1 MGSFKTD
8 VAGAVERIEKAFEK
22 FDHVKLSGINSGI
35 SKLIVILE
43 ITKVKLE
50 NLHQINLV
58 ETLTGE
64 STDGSDR
71 PRFST
76 AYRAELHKAKPAAI
90 PKGYFYQAPYSKE
103 HIEAVKA
110 VKVNTNTDNN
120 EDRPRG
126 EFRGRGRG
134 MRGGR
139 GGRGGFRGGRGGEGF
154 RGGRGGEGRGGF
166 RGGRGGNG
174 EGFVQRGGFEGS
186 SRGGERGRGE
196 FRGRG
201 RGGFRGGNRGGEGE
215 GFRGGFR
222 GSRGAPRGERGGYR
236 GNSRGGDAPQDRPQ
250 TAQAGSRGIPGLG
263 GKKINRKC
271 LCLEFNILI

>member
-1 MGSFKTD
+1 MGYTMESTAPRTQDKREDRPQLPDNEIRVSFKTD
-8 VAGAVERIEKAFEK
+8 VSGAVERIEKAFEK

-126 EFRGRGRG
+126 EFRGRG
-134 MRGGR
+134 
-139 GGRGGFRGGRGGEGF
+139 GFRGGRGGEGF

-222 GSRGAPRGERGGYR
+222 GGNRGGEGERGGFR

-250 TAQAGSRGIPGLG
+250 TA
-263 GKKINRKC
+263 
-271 LCLEFNILI
+271 

>member
-1 MGSFKTD
+1 MGYTMESTAPRTQDKREDRPQLPDNEIRVSFKTD

-139 GGRGGFRGGRGGEGF
+139 GGRGGFRGGRG
-154 RGGRGGEGRGGF
+154 
-166 RGGRGGNG
+166 
-174 EGFVQRGGFEGS
+174 
-186 SRGGERGRGE
+186 E

-222 GSRGAPRGERGGYR
+222 GGNGAPRGERGGYR

-250 TAQAGSRGIPGLG
+250 T
-263 GKKINRKC
+263 
-271 LCLEFNILI
+271 

>member
-134 MRGGR
+134 MRG
-139 GGRGGFRGGRGGEGF
+139 
-154 RGGRGGEGRGGF
+154 
-166 RGGRGGNG
+166 
-174 EGFVQRGGFEGS
+174 
-186 SRGGERGRGE
+186 ERGRGE

-201 RGGFRGGNRGGEGE
+201 RGGFRGGNRGGEGG
-215 GFRGGFR
+215 GFRGGF
-222 GSRGAPRGERGGYR
+222 
-236 GNSRGGDAPQDRPQ
+236 RGGDAPQDRPQ
-250 TAQAGSRGIPGLG
+250 TAQAGSRGIPGS
-263 GKKINRKC
+263 
-271 LCLEFNILI
+271 